1 MPPFT
6 QNQWGSFL
14 QALLSQLNSNYGQQ
28 RISCFTRL
36 PYFFEDWL
44 KGECVVVASS
54 VFVKNSRIF
63 INEKFQGIPNLDPG
77 LDVASNLCALQLKH
91 IPTSSRDAKSR
102 FLGPKS
108 SNVVKDFLG
117 LYNFKP
123 RKHILCKLLFLYGPA
138 QLAHSQGL
146 SCQINRQGLSRIY
159 LQCAMNLFIQE
170 TGVQNVN

>member
-14 QALLSQLNSNYGQQ
+14 QALLSQHNSNYGQQ
-28 RISCFTRL
+28 RISCFSRL

-54 VFVKNSRIF
+54 VFEKNSRIF
-63 INEKFQGIPNLDPG
+63 INGKFQGIPNLDLG

-108 SNVVKDFLG
+108 SNVVKDFL
-117 LYNFKP
+117 
-123 RKHILCKLLFLYGPA
+123 
-138 QLAHSQGL
+138 
-146 SCQINRQGLSRIY
+146 
-159 LQCAMNLFIQE
+159 
-170 TGVQNVN
+170 